1 MKKEFNVCTQILKQ
15 KEIMRN
21 LILSAFLVAMSLI
34 VNAQGL
40 YNNGCTMVIT
50 SGTYLVNTGNYV
62 NATYLGNH
70 GRIDLDGAF
79 LIKGHWTNDAS
90 AENVLINVDTD
101 GLICFNGTNSI
112 QTVGGTGNF
121 TNFERLTV
129 ESNAILHVPAGKAI
143 TVNGILSVNI
153 GGTMVLKTPAS
164 LSPAGSLITLS
175 SVVNLGTSQSERY
188 ITSNAFHHVS
198 SPVDNQNVSLF
209 TVVGPYT
216 NNNFYLYD
224 ETTADSWDASGSTV
238 GVSGYQRVLT
248 GTMDEGNGYTI
259 YYPNYDPTYVFSG
272 QYNTGTFVKS
282 VTNTP
287 SGYDTK
293 YDGWNFL
300 GNPYPSALD
309 WNTIGK
315 TNVANSI
322 YYYNG
327 TNYVYYVAGG
337 LNEGL
342 GIGANVDAGVNG
354 RYIPAHQGFF
364 VKCTNTGGGSIT
376 MTNASRT
383 HTSQNFFR
391 GELDN
396 NVLRIETSSN
406 GYKDEAV
413 LRFLPTAN
421 SEFDSEYDAYKMFSS
436 NKQVPQIYTLTPFT
450 KTEMAINTMPS
461 TNDLVQVKLG
471 LNAPVAGTYKLTAK
485 QVFVGQN
492 TSVFLEDKYTN
503 TIVDLINNPE
513 YSFSTLKG
521 NQSDRF
527 ILHLSATPNIQT
539 EFVDKDADVN
549 IYAFESS
556 VNVKIK
562 STDFASMQDAQIEIY
577 NMLGKKILN
586 HKINSDFT
594 RIQLSVSDGNYIVK
608 VRTTEKTV
616 NKKVFIQR

>member
-1 MKKEFNVCTQILKQ
+1 LKKEFNVCTQILKQ

-248 GTMDEGNGYTI
+248 GTMDEGKGYTI

-300 GNPYPSALD
+300 CNPYP
-309 WNTIGK
+309 
-315 TNVANSI
+315 
-322 YYYNG
+322 
-327 TNYVYYVAGG
+327 
-337 LNEGL
+337 
-342 GIGANVDAGVNG
+342 
-354 RYIPAHQGFF
+354 
-364 VKCTNTGGGSIT
+364 
-376 MTNASRT
+376 
-383 HTSQNFFR
+383 
-391 GELDN
+391 
-396 NVLRIETSSN
+396 
-406 GYKDEAV
+406 
-413 LRFLPTAN
+413 
-421 SEFDSEYDAYKMFSS
+421 
-436 NKQVPQIYTLTPFT
+436 
-450 KTEMAINTMPS
+450 
-461 TNDLVQVKLG
+461 
-471 LNAPVAGTYKLTAK
+471 
-485 QVFVGQN
+485 
-492 TSVFLEDKYTN
+492 
-503 TIVDLINNPE
+503 
-513 YSFSTLKG
+513 
-521 NQSDRF
+521 
-527 ILHLSATPNIQT
+527 
-539 EFVDKDADVN
+539 
-549 IYAFESS
+549 
-556 VNVKIK
+556 
-562 STDFASMQDAQIEIY
+562 
-577 NMLGKKILN
+577 
-586 HKINSDFT
+586 
-594 RIQLSVSDGNYIVK
+594 
-608 VRTTEKTV
+608 
-616 NKKVFIQR
+616 

>member
-1 MKKEFNVCTQILKQ
+1 
-15 KEIMRN
+15 
-21 LILSAFLVAMSLI
+21 
-34 VNAQGL
+34 
-40 YNNGCTMVIT
+40 
-50 SGTYLVNTGNYV
+50 
-62 NATYLGNH
+62 
-70 GRIDLDGAF
+70 
-79 LIKGHWTNDAS
+79 
-90 AENVLINVDTD
+90 
-101 GLICFNGTNSI
+101 
-112 QTVGGTGNF
+112 
-121 TNFERLTV
+121 
-129 ESNAILHVPAGKAI
+129 
-143 TVNGILSVNI
+143 
-153 GGTMVLKTPAS
+153 
-164 LSPAGSLITLS
+164 
-175 SVVNLGTSQSERY
+175 
-188 ITSNAFHHVS
+188 
-198 SPVDNQNVSLF
+198 
-209 TVVGPYT
+209 
-216 NNNFYLYD
+216 
-224 ETTADSWDASGSTV
+224 
-238 GVSGYQRVLT
+238 
-248 GTMDEGNGYTI
+248 
-259 YYPNYDPTYVFSG
+259 
-272 QYNTGTFVKS
+272 
-282 VTNTP
+282 
-287 SGYDTK
+287 
-293 YDGWNFL
+293 
-300 GNPYPSALD
+300 
-309 WNTIGK
+309 
-315 TNVANSI
+315 
-322 YYYNG
+322 
-327 TNYVYYVAGG
+327 

-539 EFVDKDADVN
+539 EFVDKDPDVN

>member
-1 MKKEFNVCTQILKQ
+1 LKKEFNVCTQILKQ

-248 GTMDEGNGYTI
+248 GTMDEGKGYTI

>member
-1 MKKEFNVCTQILKQ
+1 LKKEFNVCTQILKQ